1 MPAPR
6 RSDTA
11 NSPTAKQVAFLAKL
25 RDERGITDGATP
37 RDRRDASRMID
48 ELLSTPR
55 ESRPVAPV
63 AVDLVEGMYRGP
75 DGSIVKVQ
83 RSGQGRLY
91 GKALVE
97 SETVPGSW
105 RFDYMP
111 GLISSALVA
120 LTLDEAKAFGCET
133 GTCCV
138 CGRELTN
145 QASVAAGIGPVCASR
160 F

>member
-1 MPAPR
+1 MEGATDR
-6 RSDTA
+6 QLTYLS
-11 NSPTAKQVAFLAKL
+11 KL
-25 RDERGITDGATP
+25 IDERPNCPRVIPDNLSKRGAS
-37 RDRRDASRMID
+37 ALID
-48 ELLSTPR
+48 ELLSLPR
-55 ESRPVAPV
+55 EGRPVAPV
-63 AVDLVEGMYRGP
+63 DVALVEGMYRAL
-75 DGSIVKVQ
+75 DGGIVKVQ
-83 RSGQGRLY
+83 ISGQGRPY
-91 GKALVE
+91 GKVLVE

-105 RFDYMP
+105 SFEYRP

-145 QASVAAGIGPVCASR
+145 PASVAAGIGPVCAAR

>member
-1 MPAPR
+1 MPASR
-6 RSDTA
+6 RTVEG
-11 NSPTAKQVAFLAKL
+11 PTERQLSFLSKL
-25 RDERGITDGATP
+25 RSERGIDDDIAP
-37 RDRRDASRMID
+37 DSKRQASQWID
-48 ELLSTPR
+48 ELLKTPR
-55 ESRPVAPV
+55 EVRPAAPV

-111 GLISSALVA
+111 GLISPALVA

>member
-1 MPAPR
+1 MPASR
-6 RSDTA
+6 RTVEG
-11 NSPTAKQVAFLAKL
+11 PTERQLSFLAKL
-25 RDERGITDGATP
+25 RGERGVIDGATP
-37 RDRRDASRMID
+37 DSKRDASRMID
-48 ELLSTPR
+48 ELLKTPR
-55 ESRPVAPV
+55 EGRPVAPV
-63 AVDLVEGMYRGP
+63 AVDLEEGMYR
-75 DGSIVKVQ
+75 DGSGAIVKVQ
-83 RSGQGRLY
+83 ISAAGRPY

-105 RFDYMP
+105 SFEYRP

-120 LTLDEAKAFGCET
+120 LTLEEAKTFGVET

-145 QASVAAGIGPVCASR
+145 PASVAAGIGPVCASR